1 MHELRRLLRF
11 VRPYSQRAA
20 LALAMLVTVV
30 AFDLALP
37 RLIQHVIDAG
47 IVARDQSTIV
57 KTSLAM
63 LAISALSAVFSIA
76 NNNFSVEMGEGVARD
91 LREAVFVHIQ
101 KLSFGDLDRLQTGV
115 LLVRLTSDVG
125 AIKALTMVSLRIGT
139 RAPLLMLGS
148 LALMVS
154 TSASL
159 ALTMVPLL
167 VVTSILIG
175 FFVVRMEPLFRTVQ
189 ERLDTLNAVLQE
201 IGRAS
206 CRERV

>member
-63 LAISALSAVFSIA
+63 LAISALSAVFT
-76 NNNFSVEMGEGVARD
+76 GHLPLD
-91 LREAVFVHIQ
+91 LQ
-101 KLSFGDLDRLQTGV
+101 
-115 LLVRLTSDVG
+115 
-125 AIKALTMVSLRIGT
+125 
-139 RAPLLMLGS
+139 
-148 LALMVS
+148 
-154 TSASL
+154 
-159 ALTMVPLL
+159 
-167 VVTSILIG
+167 
-175 FFVVRMEPLFRTVQ
+175 
-189 ERLDTLNAVLQE
+189 
-201 IGRAS
+201 
-206 CRERV
+206 